1 MFELDEK
8 FIFLFYFFYPAY
20 TYFWASIGTK
30 RHLTYEDPK
39 KASSKY
45 DKMPCKLIRKH
56 FKLPKKTMHIETYI
70 FLIFQYILFWNIFVT
85 PLVGFL
91 SGFNTYV
98 TIVLGVIYIGAFIVY
113 AVIMVIVHCFF
124 VPKIKI
130 KKKKLFK
137 GLKHEMEIAETLFS
151 RYQFEWVAPL
161 LNKLH
166 KFEHKQKGVKYIPLD
181 SVKHIEKK
189 ILIPNKK
196 HVYYEVKADE
206 HGRYDLLVYTKKD
219 NRIIFESPVR
229 KK

>member
-1 MFELDEK
+1 
-8 FIFLFYFFYPAY
+8 
-20 TYFWASIGTK
+20 
-30 RHLTYEDPK
+30 
-39 KASSKY
+39 
-45 DKMPCKLIRKH
+45 
-56 FKLPKKTMHIETYI
+56 MHIETYI

-85 PLVGFL
+85 PLVGVL

-113 AVIMVIVHCFF
+113 DITMIIVHCFF

-130 KKKKLFK
+130 KKKRIFK
-137 GLKHEMEIAETLFS
+137 GLKFEFEIAQAIFS
-151 RYQFEWVAPL
+151 RDQRKWEVPL

-166 KFEHKQKGVKYIPLD
+166 KLEHKQKGVKYISSD
-181 SVKHIEKK
+181 SVKYIEKK

-229 KK
+229 KKLK